1 MTNELIKRI
10 LSSLFLLPIFLF
22 FSIKGSYFLI
32 FFMIIF
38 FLIATYEW
46 YRLSKKKPYKIPG
59 FIFLIISCYFTI
71 LLRGNTNSELFN
83 FLIIILICIST
94 DIGGYVFGKT
104 FKGPKINKKI
114 SPKKTFA
121 GAIGGY
127 FLSIIFFYF
136 FVNSSFIISF
146 NLENSFTKYGIFF
159 VLLISTIS
167 QLGDFLISFFKRKI
181 KVKNTGNI
189 LPGHGGLLDRVDGM
203 VFALPFAYI
212 YLYMFS
218 N

>member
-1 MTNELIKRI
+1 M
-10 LSSLFLLPIFLF
+10 
-22 FSIKGSYFLI
+22 
-32 FFMIIF
+32 
-38 FLIATYEW
+38 
-46 YRLSKKKPYKIPG
+46 SKKKPYKIPG

-114 SPKKTFA
+114 SPKKTFT

-189 LPGHGGLLDRVDGM
+189 LPGHGGLLDRVDGIIFTVPFVYLILKFDSF
-203 VFALPFAYI
+203 VF
-212 YLYMFS
+212 
-218 N
+218 